1 MILIQFIKR
10 LKKLFIRKKTN
21 NFQKEINK
29 IKEKD
34 KNLTNSNDKSLN
46 HSNISNCE
54 TIKKGLLCYKKFG
67 ELKVYKRP
75 IVKNQIKRE
84 QLFKQISKELE
95 KIK

>member
-1 MILIQFIKR
+1 

-21 NFQKEINK
+21 NLQKEINE

-46 HSNISNCE
+46 HSNISNYE
-54 TIKKGLLCYKKFG
+54 KIEKGLLCYEKFG

-75 IVKNQIKRE
+75 VVKSQIKRE
-84 QLFKQISKELE
+84 QLYNQISKELE